1 MKEKQVGNSGVAG
14 NRRGNKLYS
23 FNTSIRI
30 PDKNIEFLSIFKKY
44 EGKLFTDEVKMEL

>member
-1 MKEKQVGNSGVAG
+1 MNEEQTVNSGVAG

-30 PDKNIEFLSIFKKY
+30 PDKNIEFLRIF
-44 EGKLFTDEVKMEL
+44 